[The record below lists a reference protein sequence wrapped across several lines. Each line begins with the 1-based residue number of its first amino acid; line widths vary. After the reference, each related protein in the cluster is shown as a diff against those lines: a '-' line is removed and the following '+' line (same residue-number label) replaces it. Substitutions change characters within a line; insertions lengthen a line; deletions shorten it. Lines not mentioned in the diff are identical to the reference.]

1 MPTYT
6 YCCEAKDCNIYFELT
21 IPISEYDSQPKCP
34 KCKEKNNVSRSYLDD
49 LPLVSV
55 IKGDSDITLGH
66 LAERNGRRFSEDK
79 KQSIEAKHYDQKQ
92 KEDAR
97 KVLDEQLPSGM
108 SRIQRPK
115 TKIKWT
121 KD

>member
-34 KCKEKNNVSRSYLDD
+34 KCKGKNNVSRSYLDD

>member
-1 MPTYT
+1 
-6 YCCEAKDCNIYFELT
+6 LT
-21 IPISEYDSQPKCP
+21 ASISEYDSQPSCP
-34 KCKEKNNVSRSYLDD
+34 KCEKKEHVCRSYEDD

-55 IKGDSDITLGH
+55 IKGDSEITLGH

-79 KQSIEAKHYDQKQ
+79 KQSIQAKHYDQKQ

-97 KVLDEQLPSGM
+97 KVLDEQLPAGM
-108 SRIQRPK
+108 SRIQTPK